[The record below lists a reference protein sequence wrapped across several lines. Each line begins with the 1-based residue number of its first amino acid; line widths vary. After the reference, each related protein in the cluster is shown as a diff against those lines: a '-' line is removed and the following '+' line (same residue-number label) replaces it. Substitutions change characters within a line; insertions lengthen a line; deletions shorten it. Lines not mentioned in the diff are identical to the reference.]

1 MILKQGLFRLG
12 YSVYLNILVAILYKA
27 AALVFFHFYMILRFC
42 SKLESCFFLDNNMTM
57 DSWKS
62 VRVS

>member
-12 YSVYLNILVAILYKA
+12 YSEYLNILVAILYTA
-27 AALVFFHFYMILRFC
+27 AALVFFFYVILRFC
-42 SKLESCFFLDNNMTM
+42 SKLETCFFLDNNMTM